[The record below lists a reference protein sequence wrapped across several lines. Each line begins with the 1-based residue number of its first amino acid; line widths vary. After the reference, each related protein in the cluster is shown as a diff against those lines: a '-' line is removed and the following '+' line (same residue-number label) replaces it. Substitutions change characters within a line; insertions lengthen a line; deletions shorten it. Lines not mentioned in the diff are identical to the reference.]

1 VALRPLEVH
10 PQQHVRPVGGLG
22 AAGAGADREDR
33 VLRVVLAAEQE
44 QRALALELRG
54 QGGGLTLEVGLRLGV
69 GGVCEELGELGD
81 VVRAL
86 LDRAPEGDLLA
97 QALGLAGDLLR
108 LALVVP
114 EPGLDGAPVELGD
127 ADFLGS

>member
-10 PQQHVRPVGGLG
+10 PQQHVRPVGRLG
-22 AAGAGADREDR
+22 AAGTGADREDR

-44 QRALALELRG
+44 QRALPLELRG
-54 QGGGLTLEVGLRLGV
+54 QGCGLALEVGLGLGI
-69 GGVCEELGELGD
+69 GGLGEELGELGD

-114 EPGLDGAPVELGD
+114 EPGLDGARVELRD
-127 ADFLGS
+127 ADFLGG

>member
-22 AAGAGADREDR
+22 ATGAGADREDR

-44 QRALALELRG
+44 QRALALELRR

-86 LDRAPEGDLLA
+86 LDGAPEGDLLA

-108 LALVVP
+108 LPLVVP
-114 EPGLDGAPVELGD
+114 EPGLDGARVELRD
-127 ADFLGS
+127 ADFLGG

>member
-22 AAGAGADREDR
+22 AAGTGADREDR

-44 QRALALELRG
+44 QRALPRELRR
-54 QGGGLTLEVGLRLGV
+54 QGRGLTLEVGLGLGV
-69 GGVCEELGELGD
+69 GGVGKELGELRD

-114 EPGLDGAPVELGD
+114 EPGLDGARVELRD
-127 ADFLGS
+127 ADFLGG

>member
-22 AAGAGADREDR
+22 AAGTGADREDR

-44 QRALALELRG
+44 QRPLPGELRG
-54 QGGGLTLEVGLRLGV
+54 QGRGLTLEVGLGLGV
-69 GGVCEELGELGD
+69 GGLGKELGELGD
-81 VVRAL
+81 VVRPL

-114 EPGLDGAPVELGD
+114 EPGLDGARVELRD

>member
-22 AAGAGADREDR
+22 PAGAGADREDR

-44 QRALALELRG
+44 QRALPLELRG
-54 QGGGLTLEVGLRLGV
+54 QGRGLTLEVGLGLGV
-69 GGVCEELGELGD
+69 GGVGKELGELGD

-114 EPGLDGAPVELGD
+114 EPGLDGARVELRD
-127 ADFLGS
+127 ADFLGG

>member
-22 AAGAGADREDR
+22 AAGTGADREDR

-44 QRALALELRG
+44 QRALPLELRR
-54 QGGGLTLEVGLRLGV
+54 QGRGLTLEVGLGLGV
-69 GGVCEELGELGD
+69 GRLGEQLGELGY

-86 LDRAPEGDLLA
+86 LDGAPEGDLLA

-114 EPGLDGAPVELGD
+114 ESGLDGARVELRD
-127 ADFLGS
+127 ADFLGG

>member
-1 VALRPLEVH
+1 
-10 PQQHVRPVGGLG
+10 
-22 AAGAGADREDR
+22 
-33 VLRVVLAAEQE
+33 VLLDE
-44 QRALALELRG
+44 QRRRG
-54 QGGGLTLEVGLRLGV
+54 RRLTLEVGLGLGV
-69 GGVCEELGELGD
+69 GRLGQQLGELGD

-114 EPGLDGAPVELGD
+114 EPGLDGARVELRD
-127 ADFLGS
+127 ADFLGG